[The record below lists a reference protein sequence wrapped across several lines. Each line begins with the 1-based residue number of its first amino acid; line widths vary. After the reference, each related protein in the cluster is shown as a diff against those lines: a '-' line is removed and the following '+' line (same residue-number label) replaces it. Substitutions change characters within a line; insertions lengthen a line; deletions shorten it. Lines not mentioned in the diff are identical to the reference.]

1 MDNLLPYQNLSLDD
15 MQGEIWKDIKGYDGY
30 YQVSNFGR
38 IKSLSREILKK
49 RGCFKTK
56 SRILKQCVINGYCY
70 AFISFNK
77 KKMTYTAHRLVA
89 NYFIY
94 KKYNK
99 PQVNHI
105 DSNKL
110 NNIFKNLEWVSARE
124 NECHKQS
131 KNKNNTSIYTGVSF
145 NLQSK
150 KWRSTI
156 NFNKKFIFLGYFNT
170 QEEAYQ
176 ARCDY
181 EKNNYIENKYL

>member
-1 MDNLLPYQNLSLDD
+1 ME
-15 MQGEIWKDIKGYDGY
+15 GEIWKDIQGYDGY
-30 YQVSNFGR
+30 YQLSNSGR
-38 IKSLSREILKK
+38 VKSLSREILKK

-56 SRILKQCVINGYCY
+56 SKILKQCVVNGYCY
-70 AFISFNK
+70 ASISFNR
-77 KKMTYTAHRLVA
+77 KKMTYTVHRLVA
-89 NYFIY
+89 NHFIY
-94 KKYNK
+94 NKHNK

-105 DSNKL
+105 DANKL

-131 KNKNNTSIYTGVSF
+131 KNKNNTSIFTGVSF

-150 KWRSTI
+150 KWRSKI

-181 EKNNYIENKYL
+181 KKNNNIENRYL